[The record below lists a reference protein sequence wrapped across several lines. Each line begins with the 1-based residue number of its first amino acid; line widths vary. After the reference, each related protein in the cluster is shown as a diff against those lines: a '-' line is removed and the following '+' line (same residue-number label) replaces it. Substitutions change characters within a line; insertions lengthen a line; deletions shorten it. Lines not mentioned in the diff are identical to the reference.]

1 MLYFAKWKILLIV
14 GVCAVG
20 LVFVSP
26 NLMPARTAADLPRW
40 LPHEQISLGLDLQGG
55 SHLVLEVDIDALIKE
70 RIEALVDATRTALR
84 GERIRY
90 RFGERGQRSLRVRLL
105 REEQR
110 EQGVELI
117 RGLANPVATGVL
129 GVGGPVDDIEVET
142 AADGIVTITLTDEA
156 IREGRDSAVEQ
167 SIEIVRRRIDET
179 GVREPTIQRQ
189 GADRI
194 LVQLPGIDDPERI
207 KRLLGR
213 TAKMVFRLVDVST
226 SVAEARRGNIPA
238 GSELLDSAD
247 ERDAAGSPL
256 QYVVRKRV
264 MVSGERLVD
273 AQPSFDENGRPSVT
287 FRFDSAG
294 AKRFG
299 ETTQANVNRPFAIV
313 LDGSVVSAPVIREP
327 ILGGSGQITGRF
339 TVPEAQDLAVVLRAG
354 ALPAP
359 LKILEE
365 RSVGP
370 DLGADSVRAG
380 KIAGVV
386 AFIAV
391 MIFMF
396 LSYGMFG
403 LAANIALMVNMI
415 LIGAALSIL
424 QASLTLPGIAGI
436 VLTIGMAVDANV
448 LVFER
453 IREEIRTGKTP
464 LNALEA
470 GYRRALTTIIDAN
483 VTTLIAAILL
493 FQFGSGPVRG
503 FAVTLAIGIVASVF
517 TAITLARFLI
527 VLWMRRAR
535 PSTLT
540 V

>member
-1 MLYFAKWKILLIV
+1 MLYFAKWKISLIV
-14 GVCAVG
+14 GVCLLG
-20 LVFVSP
+20 LVFLSP
-26 NLMPARTAADLPRW
+26 NFLPARTAADLPDW
-40 LPHEQISLGLDLQGG
+40 LPNQQISLGLDLQGG
-55 SHLVLEVDIDALIKE
+55 SHLLLEVDVDALVKE

-90 RFGERGQRSLRVRLL
+90 RFGARGPRSLEVRLL

-110 EQGVELI
+110 EQGLELI
-117 RGLANPVATGVL
+117 RGLANPITTGVL
-129 GVGGPVDDIEVET
+129 GVGGPADDIDVAS
-142 AADGIVTITLTDEA
+142 AADGTVTVTLTDEA
-156 IREGRDSAVEQ
+156 IQEARNSAVEQ

-189 GADRI
+189 GPDRI

-226 SVAEARRGNIPA
+226 SVAEARRGSIPA
-238 GSELLDSAD
+238 GSNLLDSAD
-247 ERDAAGSPL
+247 EVDGAGNPL

-273 AQPSFDENGRPSVT
+273 AQPSFDESGRPSVT

-313 LDGSVVSAPVIREP
+313 LDGKVVSAPVIREP

-339 TVPEAQDLAVVLRAG
+339 SVAEAQDLAVVLRAG

-365 RSVGP
+365 RTVGP

-391 MIFMF
+391 MVFMF
-396 LSYGMFG
+396 LSYGVFG
-403 LAANIALMVNMI
+403 LAANVALVVNMV
-415 LIGAALSIL
+415 LIGAVLSVL

-453 IREEIRTGKTP
+453 IREEVRTGKTP

-503 FAVTLAIGIVASVF
+503 FAVTLAIGIVSSVF

-527 VLWMRRAR
+527 VLWMRRTR
-535 PSTLT
+535 PATLA

>member
-1 MLYFAKWKILLIV
+1 MLYFAKWKILIIV

-20 LVFVSP
+20 LIFVAP
-26 NLMPARTAADLPRW
+26 NFLPARTAATLPDW
-40 LPHEQISLGLDLQGG
+40 LPNQQISLGLDLQGG
-55 SHLVLEVDIDALIKE
+55 SHLLLEVDVEALIRE

-84 GERIRY
+84 RERIRY
-90 RFGERGQRSLRVRLL
+90 RFGERTERTLTLRLL
-105 REEQR
+105 REEQS
-110 EQGVELI
+110 EQGLELI
-117 RGLANPVATGVL
+117 RGLANPISSGVL
-129 GVGGPVDDIEVET
+129 GVGGAATDIEVES
-142 AADGIVTITLTDEA
+142 ADDGNVTIALTDEA
-156 IREGRDSAVEQ
+156 IQEARNSAVEQ

-226 SVAEARRGNIPA
+226 PVTDARRGGLPG

-247 ERDAAGSPL
+247 ELDSAGIPL

-313 LDGSVVSAPVIREP
+313 LDGKVVSAPVIREP

-339 TVPEAQDLAVVLRAG
+339 SVPEAQDLAVVLRAG

-365 RSVGP
+365 RTVGP
-370 DLGADSVRAG
+370 DLGADSVAAG

-386 AFIAV
+386 AFVAV
-391 MIFMF
+391 MVFMF
-396 LSYGMFG
+396 LSYGVFG
-403 LAANIALMVNMI
+403 LAANVALMVNLI
-415 LIGAALSIL
+415 LIGAALSLL

-453 IREEIRTGKTP
+453 VREEVRTGKTP

-503 FAVTLAIGIVASVF
+503 FAVTLAIGIISSVF

-527 VLWMRRAR
+527 VLWMRRTR
-535 PSTLT
+535 QSTLA

>member
-299 ETTQANVNRPFAIV
+299 ETTQANVDRPFAIV

>member
-1 MLYFAKWKILLIV
+1 MRMLYFAKWKILLIV

-299 ETTQANVNRPFAIV
+299 ETTQANVDRPFAIV
-313 LDGSVVSAPVIREP
+313 LDGSVVSAPRILEP

-370 DLGADSVRAG
+370 GLGADSDPRRQDRRASIGFIAGHGLHGAGLRAVRARRRCRA
-380 KIAGVV
+380 AGQYDRSSP
-386 AFIAV
+386 AS
-391 MIFMF
+391 
-396 LSYGMFG
+396 LS
-403 LAANIALMVNMI
+403 AW
-415 LIGAALSIL
+415 
-424 QASLTLPGIAGI
+424 QATLTLPGIAGI

-453 IREEIRTGKTP
+453 IREEIRHRQD
-464 LNALEA
+464 AI
-470 GYRRALTTIIDAN
+470 RRASMRVTSGALTTIVDAN
-483 VTTLIAAILL
+483 VTTLIAAFLL
-493 FQFGSGPVRG
+493 FHVRFRPGASG
-503 FAVTLAIGIVASVF
+503 FAVTLGDRHRSP
-517 TAITLARFLI
+517 RCSP
-527 VLWMRRAR
+527 R
-535 PSTLT
+535 
-540 V
+540 